1 MERYLIESIVR
12 CSVLSLLL
20 AGVLIQATP
29 SYDLF
34 QGSAYSGGGTR
45 QRNKNWCARVVYKNV
60 TCAVLGSAESF
71 LEPEPAPCPPHQPD
85 CVQRLMYRT
94 QFRPTYRIAY
104 KTVTQLEWRCCPGF
118 QGADCMELK
127 GPIPAQRPHP
137 YPQPIPGQVQHRP
150 RPSHQDWG
158 QGGGQGGDRVR
169 RLEGEVDQLSQTVR
183 DLQAALTGL
192 NENLRLDVQEDTSKM
207 LLTLLNTLHL
217 PVSDLTAGST
227 EHVQLVSHAHPP
239 QGHAP
244 SPDSPAQGPAPSSD
258 GPAPSSDGPAPSSRD
273 PLHSVMESRFQQL
286 RAELLESV
294 EVKMAALQDRCD
306 PARSAR
312 GRCEQQGY
320 RSLAQQLDRKEAG
333 LREEIRQLRLHMAP
347 GEEGAVRTL
356 RGANEVSDLR
366 REVVRLA
373 DAHRALNA
381 RVDNEVEHLSALNI
395 EGLFAPRL
403 EELEGRINVTE
414 RNAETL
420 CFYVDDKLS
429 RRIANE
435 TDALRALLG
444 STEDQF
450 SAMLV
455 EIANGNHSDA
465 DGDGDGGSLGP
476 DGVEE
481 VLRDARTNGRQI
493 QSLEQ
498 KLNALARQCSAG
510 CGGGA
515 GAGPGAYDDLLR
527 EVRVLGSEL
536 DAARAETNGDAEKL
550 RDLEGLLR
558 RQLLIGQHNSRNL
571 ADQQAGLLAARG
583 EVGALRGDVD
593 RLAEALV
600 QQAEEVRGLNASC
613 GPQAGGAGREEA
625 PGGSPVDELRL
636 RLDQLSREV
645 RAELARRRADAGGPA
660 GGDVPSSLQRVAD
673 TLNRHTASVWA
684 RVQQLHAAQR
694 TQAQGITALATSLHL
709 LQTQLAGHARNTP
722 GTTATAPGRPVLNG
736 VKESP
741 GSAAETRPLPPAS
754 PLAPRPG
761 GVSIV
766 PHIQIPLNPNQSPPL
781 SHLPLSP
788 SRPHLPSSNSL
799 PPSQPLQPSNPLA
812 PHRPHLPA
820 PPPRRPVTETGE
832 AGPPGTVPRIGVRV
846 SLTPDTPNEPEQG
859 YAGAPGYPPLR
870 PVSFR
875 PNIVPVAFLP
885 RKHADRPFVTPVSAG
900 GAGVSEPFS
909 FSAGLTAVP
918 LPWLMGVIRFDRVLV
933 NDGGHY
939 NPRTGIFTAPQEGR
953 YLVSAVLTPQLG
965 ERVEGALSVSDRSV
979 QRLASPG
986 PGPAPGPGPG
996 PCACAGPASVSLV
1009 LPLRRGDRLAV
1020 VRTAGRLAVS
1030 EPREVL
1036 STFSA
1041 LFLYAAPA
1049 LR

>member
-104 KTVTQLEWRCCPGF
+104 KTVTQLEWSQSRDRSSTDRGHLTRTGGRAGGRAGTGCGGWRGRWTSCPRQCGT
-118 QGADCMELK
+118 CR
-127 GPIPAQRPHP
+127 PPSPA
-137 YPQPIPGQVQHRP
+137 
-150 RPSHQDWG
+150 W
-158 QGGGQGGDRVR
+158 
-169 RLEGEVDQLSQTVR
+169 
-183 DLQAALTGL
+183 

-244 SPDSPAQGPAPSSD
+244 SPDSPAQGPAPESRGPAPSSD

-273 PLHSVMESRFQQL
+273 PLHSSRDPALLSGPAALSWSRFQQL

-320 RSLAQQLDRKEAG
+320 RSL
-333 LREEIRQLRLHMAP
+333 
-347 GEEGAVRTL
+347 EGAVRTL

-536 DAARAETNGDAEKL
+536 DAARAETNGDADKL

-583 EVGALRGDVD
+583 E
-593 RLAEALV
+593 
-600 QQAEEVRGLNASC
+600 QAEEVRGLNASC

-625 PGGSPVDELRL
+625 PGGSQVDELRL

-645 RAELARRRADAGGPA
+645 RAELARRRADAGGAGGGPA

-722 GTTATAPGRPVLNG
+722 GTAATAPGRPGAGVL
-736 VKESP
+736 
-741 GSAAETRPLPPAS
+741 AR
-754 PLAPRPG
+754 
-761 GVSIV
+761 GVSSGASAGALAA
-766 PHIQIPLNPNQSPPL
+766 PHVCS
-781 SHLPLSP
+781 SGSVLPLCF
-788 SRPHLPSSNSL
+788 LESL
-799 PPSQPLQPSNPLA
+799 PPKPNDSGATGGEPRLAASPGPRTWQIQHREIDPPSSPPIPWPRTA
-812 PHRPHLPA
+812 PTS
-820 PPPRRPVTETGE
+820 PPRPRRPVTETGE

-965 ERVEGALSVSDRSV
+965 ERVEGPLRVRP
-979 QRLASPG
+979 QRAAAGLPG
-986 PGPAPGPGPG
+986 PGPAPGPGPGPG